1 MSEKSITKNNSET
14 LIIRDN
20 YNIKDSKI
28 KLPDVKKKGVDALM
42 SFKAIMTVVDRHRD
56 FDPSDFGHPEPYIPL
71 ISLATPLAIK
81 IAPMIQYI
89 LMSAHQM

>member
-1 MSEKSITKNNSET
+1 
-14 LIIRDN
+14 
-20 YNIKDSKI
+20 
-28 KLPDVKKKGVDALM
+28 
-42 SFKAIMTVVDRHRD
+42 MTVVDRHRD